1 MGALR
6 IGVKFCG
13 NCNPHVDTAEVP
25 RSLASLDPDLAF
37 VSWDQGGYEVLL
49 VLCGCPAGCAKPPA
63 FGGPMVFVT
72 SRAIDHWPV
81 DRPEW
86 VERIAAAL
94 KG

>member
-13 NCNPHVDTAEVP
+13 NCNPHVDT
-25 RSLASLDPDLAF
+25 
-37 VSWDQGGYEVLL
+37 
-49 VLCGCPAGCAKPPA
+49 
-63 FGGPMVFVT
+63 
-72 SRAIDHWPV
+72 IDHWPV